1 MKWEIDEVRKLVQD
15 SLEKNISRESFDK
28 TLQLLIDN
36 ESIKSN
42 SVSNRVCLSIPKN
55 NTCTDAFNIKEEL
68 QSFKNE
74 LVEEFN
80 RLKQAFFA
88 EINPLKSDV
97 LTTDAPTDKNSSYI
111 SSLREEIEYLR
122 EENRAKTLII
132 KQLTEIKTTVNPTS
146 TLVTCNENSVDK
158 TAQNSNNVID
168 KNIKNN
174 NQELLKNKKNANKN
188 LSNTKTLSTT
198 DIFTSTCFEHP
209 INEKNASTNGKNTSE
224 TNEKKNQKKKKED
237 NCDGITNRNNNN
249 ENRNN
254 KNKTNVYILGD
265 SMVKKLN
272 GYLLTKKIRH
282 KHIVKVRSFSGAKI
296 SCMTDHVKPT
306 LRDINPD
313 HIVLHADTN
322 DLRTENTA
330 SQIAKATIDLA
341 TSLKIDG
348 NTVTVSGIV
357 PRLDELNNEA
367 NEVNRQL
374 MLMCKER
381 NISLLSHDESIDPSK
396 HLNKSKLHLNSNG
409 INVFGETFSRF
420 LVKLN

>member
-1 MKWEIDEVRKLVQD
+1 MEKTTYSNMEKITQEDPRNIEHKELQTLIVASIETLKRQKMKCGIDKVRKLVQD
-15 SLEKNISRESFDK
+15 SLEENISRESFDK
-28 TLQLLIDN
+28 TLQLLVDN

-55 NTCTDAFNIKEEL
+55 KTCRDAFNIKEEL

-74 LVEEFN
+74 LVEELN
-80 RLKQAFFA
+80 RLTQAFFA
-88 EINPLKSDV
+88 GINSLRSDV

-122 EENRAKTLII
+122 KENRAKTLII

-146 TLVTCNENSVDK
+146 TLVTCNENS
-158 TAQNSNNVID
+158 SNNVID

-198 DIFTSTCFEHP
+198 DTFTSTCFEHP

-224 TNEKKNQKKKKED
+224 ADEKKNQKKKKED

-254 KNKTNVYILGD
+254 KIKTNVCILGD

-272 GYLLTKKIRH
+272 GYLLTRKIRH
-282 KHIVKVRSFSGAKI
+282 KHLVKVRSFSGAKI
-296 SCMTDHVKPT
+296 NFMTDHVKPT
-306 LRDINPD
+306 FEI
-313 HIVLHADTN
+313 
-322 DLRTENTA
+322 
-330 SQIAKATIDLA
+330 
-341 TSLKIDG
+341 
-348 NTVTVSGIV
+348 
-357 PRLDELNNEA
+357 
-367 NEVNRQL
+367 
-374 MLMCKER
+374 
-381 NISLLSHDESIDPSK
+381 
-396 HLNKSKLHLNSNG
+396 
-409 INVFGETFSRF
+409 
-420 LVKLN
+420 